1 MNNKEKRKLSISSI
15 IKAIFFIICIIL
27 LLMGMSIIYKAN
39 KYPDKVPD
47 VFGIK
52 PFIVLSGSMETE
64 IYTGDLAFVKI
75 IEPKELKQNDVIAF
89 RNAENTV
96 TTHRIIEIIE
106 ENGQTFYKTK
116 GDANNTEDASL
127 VSTDEVEGI
136 YIGKIS
142 KLGNMLMF
150 LQEPIGLV
158 IVLLVILVIGMI
170 WLYATNKSDMKKV
183 IAEDEK
189 YRKEFEE
196 FKRKKQIEEQTGT
209 QKEKVHK

>member
-1 MNNKEKRKLSISSI
+1 MNNKEKRKVSITSI

-75 IEPKELKQNDVIAF
+75 IE
-89 RNAENTV
+89 
-96 TTHRIIEIIE
+96 

-127 VSTDEVEGI
+127 VSTDAVEGI

-196 FKRKKQIEEQTGT
+196 FKRKKQTEEQSGA

>member
-1 MNNKEKRKLSISSI
+1 MSNKPKKKISISYI
-15 IKAIFFIICIIL
+15 IKVIFFMICIIL
-27 LLMGMSIIYKAN
+27 LLIGMSIIYKAN

-75 IEPKELKQNDVIAF
+75 IEPKELKPNDIIAF
-89 RNAENTV
+89 RNEENTV
-96 TTHRIIEIIE
+96 TTHRIIEIIK

-127 VSTDEVEGI
+127 VSTDSVEGI
-136 YIGKIS
+136 YIGKIP

-183 IAEDEK
+183 IQEDEK

-196 FKRKKQIEEQTGT
+196 FKRNKQIEEQAYE

>member
-1 MNNKEKRKLSISSI
+1 MSNKPKKKISISYI
-15 IKAIFFIICIIL
+15 IKVIFFMICIIL
-27 LLMGMSIIYKAN
+27 LLIGMSIIYKAN

-64 IYTGDLAFVKI
+64 IYTGDLAFVKF
-75 IEPKELKQNDVIAF
+75 IEPKELKPNDIIAF
-89 RNAENTV
+89 RNEENTV
-96 TTHRIIEIIE
+96 TTHRIIEIIK

-127 VSTDEVEGI
+127 VSTDSVEGI
-136 YIGKIS
+136 YIGKIP

-183 IAEDEK
+183 IQEDEK

-196 FKRKKQIEEQTGT
+196 FKRKKQIEEQSNT

>member
-1 MNNKEKRKLSISSI
+1 MSNKPKKKISISYI
-15 IKAIFFIICIIL
+15 IKVIFFMICIIL
-27 LLMGMSIIYKAN
+27 LLIGMSIIYKAN

-75 IEPKELKQNDVIAF
+75 IEPKELKPNDIIAF
-89 RNAENTV
+89 RNEENTV
-96 TTHRIIEIIE
+96 TTHRIIEIIK

-127 VSTDEVEGI
+127 VSADSVEGI
-136 YIGKIS
+136 YIGKIP

-183 IAEDEK
+183 IQEDEK

-196 FKRKKQIEEQTGT
+196 FKRKKQIEEQADA

>member
-1 MNNKEKRKLSISSI
+1 MSNKQKKKISISYI
-15 IKAIFFIICIIL
+15 IKVIFFMICIIL
-27 LLMGMSIIYKAN
+27 LLIGMSIIYKAN

-64 IYTGDLAFVKI
+64 IYTGDLAFVEI
-75 IEPKELKQNDVIAF
+75 IEPKELKPNDIIAF
-89 RNAENTV
+89 RNEENTV
-96 TTHRIIEIIE
+96 TTHRIIEIIK

-127 VSTDEVEGI
+127 VSTDSVEGI
-136 YIGKIS
+136 YIGKIP

-183 IAEDEK
+183 IQEDEK

-196 FKRKKQIEEQTGT
+196 FKRKKQIEEQADA

>member
-1 MNNKEKRKLSISSI
+1 MNNKEKRKVSITSI
-15 IKAIFFIICIIL
+15 IKAVFFIICVIL

-39 KYPDKVPD
+39 RYPDKVPD

-89 RNAENTV
+89 RNEENTV

-127 VSTDEVEGI
+127 VSTDAIEGI

-170 WLYATNKSDMKKV
+170 WLYTTNKSDMKKV

-196 FKRKKQIEEQTGT
+196 FKRKKQTEEQLGA